1 MDSLI
6 KILIVED
13 VPADAEMLKYEI
25 KKSGIEFEYKLIE
38 TEKEF
43 LDALK
48 TYCPD
53 IILSDYSLPGFNG
66 IQALKMRNT
75 LSPIIPFI
83 LVTGSMNEEIA
94 VDCMKKGADDYIL
107 KDNLTRLGQAIKS
120 AIVKKDM
127 IEARYSAEEK
137 LRDSEIKFRHIF
149 ENSPIGKSITGIDG
163 SIVVNKA
170 LKEML
175 GYGEEDFIYK
185 DWKAITYPD
194 DIPGTL
200 EVMDDLINR
209 KIESA
214 RFEKRFLHKNGSI
227 VWVEVMSSLQR
238 DANGNPKFYI
248 SSLNNITE
256 RKRYEDALIE
266 SETRYRSFISQ
277 VSEGVYRF
285 ELDKPM
291 PLDLPVEKQID
302 FLYDHAFIEECN
314 SAFMNMYGIERQ
326 EDIIGKSQLE
336 LHKGRDNP
344 LNRETLKE
352 FIKSGYKIESNI
364 TEEINAGGQ
373 VKFFSNNALGI
384 IENDFLVRIWGTQ
397 TDITNQ
403 VNAEKALQKSELE
416 YRNLFES
423 ANDAIMIFE
432 PGSEIVLD
440 VNKKACELY
449 GYTKEEFRDI
459 SLTKMSVNVEC
470 GKKYILETIKD
481 GSKKDYDT
489 QHYTKGG
496 KILDIL
502 SNASVIEYHG
512 QTAILSI
519 NRDITEKKKAEE
531 RLQQSEE
538 RFQLA
543 SLATNDIIYDW
554 DMGKNT
560 GWFSES
566 YKRLF
571 GYDNSMVLFEDWK
584 KMIHPEDIEKVIAY
598 TDSIIDNGG
607 SSWKLEYRLK
617 RKNNTYAYVVDSGYI
632 VRNERG
638 EPVRFIGSL
647 MDFSERKKAEEALRL
662 SESRFRKIFE
672 ESPFAIALV
681 NIDFG
686 FEKVNP
692 EFCNMMGYG
701 EDELI
706 NLTFKDITHP
716 EYLER
721 DLFNISLLLKDE
733 IPIYLTEKK
742 YLTKENNIRWGEVHV
757 SVIRNNTGNFQYFL
771 VMIEDITDRKRAEES
786 VKESEEHFRNIV
798 KSAEAAYFRIN
809 IHGIYE
815 DVNDSWLRIHK
826 YDSRHEIIGKH
837 FSTTQVEMN
846 SEKADKIFNE
856 LLKGK
861 PIETG
866 EFSRLC
872 KDGSIGYHTYSI
884 NPVLKDG
891 IITGIE
897 GFLIDITEQKN
908 ALEEL
913 NESRERYRILIEN
926 MKEGVVYVDNDD
938 VVQFMNKSGS
948 NIYGFEPEEVVGK
961 IGYEIMI
968 HPDDRDI
975 ILKKNKS
982 RIEGKSDS
990 YELRGLKKTGETK
1003 WLRISGSPV
1012 RDKKGQVVGS
1022 IGILTDITERKL
1034 TEEALKKSEEQYRE
1048 LVTQMTDGIYQSTPE
1063 GRFLS
1068 INNAMVKMFGYDSQ
1082 EEMMKIDINRDLYF
1096 NIEDRYQPYPPD
1108 GEEHL
1113 LIMCLKKKDGTP
1125 IWVEESGWYIK
1136 DKNGNIIRHEGI
1148 LRDITQ
1154 RKHAED
1160 TIKTLSSALEQSPTS
1175 IIITDLK
1182 GNIEYANPKVMETT
1196 GYSYDELVGTYVGI
1210 LTTSDFISGK
1220 YEEFRNSLS
1229 SGTEWKGELQ
1239 NKKKNGEL
1247 FWESISVSPIR
1258 NSEGSITN
1266 YLAVMEDISE
1276 KKEKEKELIKA
1287 KEKAEESEKLKSHFL
1302 ANMSHELRTPMVGIL
1317 GFSELLM
1324 NDIKNEYQNDMMSKI
1339 HRSGQRLMST
1349 LNLILDL
1356 SRIEAGKLDMDL
1368 KEFNISES
1376 IKETIDLFE
1385 KIAQQKNLYI
1395 KYENNI
1401 NDILVVQDE
1410 RIIRDVLNNLINN
1423 AVKYTNKGGINITAD
1438 EITEKG
1444 IRYCVISVKDTG
1456 IGIPANKLDVI
1467 FEEFRQVSEG
1477 ISRKFEGT
1485 GLGLSITKKFVE
1497 KMNGSIKVESV
1508 QDKGSVFTVKI
1519 PVGNNIVPYVIEPK
1533 KEKEAKISDIK
1544 PDRKKLSVII
1554 VDDDESTALLCR
1566 FYLKQDYNV
1575 EYASSAGEAMN
1586 LVSKNNFDLI
1596 LMDIN
1601 LGKGKNGLEVTADI
1615 KKIKG
1620 YENIPVIALTAYAM
1634 KGDREEFIKAGC
1646 AGYISKPF
1654 TKEDFLSMI
1663 KSIIS

>member
-1 MDSLI
+1 MDSKI

-13 VPADAEMLKYEI
+13 IPADAEILRHEI
-25 KKSGIEFEYKLIE
+25 TKSGIEFDYKLLD
-38 TEKEF
+38 TEKGF
-43 LDALK
+43 VDALK
-48 TYCPD
+48 SYSPD
-53 IILSDYSLPGFNG
+53 IILSDYSLPGFDG
-66 IQALKMRNT
+66 MQALNIRNEI
-75 LSPIIPFI
+75 SPFTPFI
-83 LVTGSMNEEIA
+83 LATGYTNEEIA
-94 VDCMKKGADDYIL
+94 VECMKMGADDYIL

-120 AIVKKDM
+120 ALVKKNI

-137 LRDSEIKFRHIF
+137 LKESETKFRHIF
-149 ENSPIGKSITGIDG
+149 ENSPIGKSITGVDG

-170 LKEML
+170 LKGML
-175 GYGEEDFIYK
+175 GYGNDDFIYK
-185 DWKAITYPD
+185 DWKSITYPD
-194 DIPGTL
+194 DIPRSL
-200 EVMDDLINR
+200 EVMEDLLNE
-209 KIESA
+209 KIDSA
-214 RFEKRFLHKNGSI
+214 RIEKRFLHKDGSI
-227 VWVEVMSSLQR
+227 VWVELMSALQR
-238 DANGNPKFYI
+238 DADGNPKYFI
-248 SSLNNITE
+248 SSVNNITE
-256 RKRYEDALIE
+256 RKKYEKALIE

-291 PLDLPVEKQID
+291 PLDLQVEEQID

-314 SAFMNMYGIERQ
+314 SAFMNMYGIEKK
-326 EDIIGKSQLE
+326 EDIVGKSQLE

-344 LNRETLKE
+344 LNRETLRE

-364 TEEINAGGQ
+364 TEETNAGGQ

-403 VNAEKALQKSELE
+403 VSAEKALKKSELE

-423 ANDAIMIFE
+423 ANDAIIIFE
-432 PGSEIVLD
+432 PVSEIILE
-440 VNKKACELY
+440 VNKKACDIY
-449 GYTKEEFRDI
+449 GYTKEEFTKI
-459 SLTKMSVNVEC
+459 SLKQMSVNVER
-470 GKKYILETIKD
+470 GEKYILETIKD

-489 QHYTKGG
+489 RHYTKQG
-496 KILDIL
+496 KVLNIL

-543 SLATNDIIYDW
+543 SLATNDVIYDW
-554 DMGKNT
+554 DLLKNT

-566 YKRLF
+566 FKRLF
-571 GYDNSMVLFEDWK
+571 GYDNSMVLFDDWE
-584 KMIHPEDIEKVIAY
+584 KMIHPDDVVKAMAY
-598 TDSIIDNGG
+598 TDSIIKGG
-607 SSWKLEYRLK
+607 GNSWRLEYRLK
-617 RKNNTYAYVVDSGYI
+617 RKNKTYAYVMDSGYI
-632 VRNERG
+632 VRNENG

-647 MDFSERKKAEEALRL
+647 MDFSERKISEEALRY

-692 EFCNMMGYG
+692 EFCKMMGYSE
-701 EDELI
+701 EDLKT
-706 NLTFKDITHP
+706 LTFKEITHP
-716 EYLER
+716 EYLEH

-742 YLTKENNIRWGEVHV
+742 YLTKENKIRWGEVRV

-771 VMIEDITDRKRAEES
+771 VMIEDITDKKRAEES
-786 VKESEEHFRNIV
+786 VRESEEHFRNIV
-798 KSAEAAYFRIN
+798 KGAEAAYFRIN
-809 IHGIYE
+809 TSGIYE
-815 DVNDSWLRIHK
+815 EVNDSWLRIHK
-826 YDSRHEIIGKH
+826 YESRRDIIGKH
-837 FSTTQVEMN
+837 FSINVEKIY
-846 SEKADKIFNE
+846 SERAEEIVKE

-872 KDGSIGYHTYSI
+872 KDGSIGYETFSL
-884 NPVLKDG
+884 NPVIKNG
-891 IITGIE
+891 KIAAIE

-926 MKEGVVYVDNDD
+926 MKEGVVYVDNND
-938 VVQFMNKSGS
+938 VIQFMNKSGS
-948 NIYGFEPEEVVGK
+948 NIYGYEPEEVIGKVG
-961 IGYEIMI
+961 YAVMI
-968 HPDDRDI
+968 HPGDINI
-975 ILKKNKS
+975 ILEKNKS

-990 YELRGLKKTGETK
+990 YEIRGLKKNREIV

-1012 RDKKGQVVGS
+1012 KNKSGQVVGS
-1022 IGILTDITERKL
+1022 VGILTDITERKL

-1048 LVTQMTDGIYQSTPE
+1048 LVTQMTDGVYQSTPE
-1063 GRFLS
+1063 GKFIS

-1082 EEMMKIDINRDLYF
+1082 EDMMKIDIQHDLYY
-1096 NIEDRYQPYPPD
+1096 NIDDRYQPYPTD

-1113 LIMCLKKKDGTP
+1113 LNLRLKKKDGTP

-1136 DKNGNIIRHEGI
+1136 DIDGNIIRHEGI

-1154 RKHAED
+1154 RKLAED
-1160 TIKTLSSALEQSPTS
+1160 TIKTLSSALEQSSTS
-1175 IIITDLK
+1175 IIITDLD
-1182 GNIEYANPKVMETT
+1182 GYMEYVNPRVVNTT
-1196 GYSYDELVGTYVGI
+1196 GYSYEELIGTHSRTLSSDE
-1210 LTTSDFISGK
+1210 FIS
-1220 YEEFRNSLS
+1220 EHMDSLMQKLYA
-1229 SGTEWKGELQ
+1229 GLEWKGEVP
-1239 NKKKNGEL
+1239 NKRKNGEL
-1247 FWESISVSPIR
+1247 FWESVSISPIR
-1258 NSEGSITN
+1258 NTEGKITN
-1266 YLAVMEDISE
+1266 YIIVAEDITE

-1317 GFSELLM
+1317 GFSEILM
-1324 NDIKNEYQNDMMSKI
+1324 NDIKDESQNDMMSKI

-1356 SRIEAGKLDMDL
+1356 SRIEAGKLDMDS
-1368 KEFNISES
+1368 KEFYISES

-1385 KIAQQKNLYI
+1385 KTAMQKNLFI
-1395 KYENNI
+1395 KFENNI
-1401 NDILVVQDE
+1401 KDLLIVQDE

-1423 AVKYTNKGGINITAD
+1423 AVKYTNKGGIYITAD
-1438 EITEKG
+1438 AVKEADIK
-1444 IRYCVISVKDTG
+1444 YCVISVKDTG
-1456 IGIPANKLDVI
+1456 IGIPEDKLGII

-1497 KMNGSIKVESV
+1497 KMNGIITVESV
-1508 QDKGSVFTVKI
+1508 KGKGSVFTVKI
-1519 PVGNNIVPYVIEPK
+1519 PVLNSI
-1533 KEKEAKISDIK
+1533 ASKIIK
-1544 PDRKKLSVII
+1544 PEKVVLTGETESTTKKLSVLV
-1554 VDDDESTALLCR
+1554 VDDDESTTLLCDM
-1566 FYLKQDYNV
+1566 YL
-1575 EYASSAGEAMN
+1575 
-1586 LVSKNNFDLI
+1586 KNNFIVETSSTADEAMELISKKKYDLI

-1601 LGKGKNGLEVTADI
+1601 LGKGKNGIELTADI
-1615 KKIKG
+1615 KKLKG
-1620 YENIPVIALTAYAM
+1620 YEKIPIIALTAYAM

-1646 AGYISKPF
+1646 ADYISKPF
-1654 TKEDFLSMI
+1654 RKEVFI
-1663 KSIIS
+1663 KVINRAIA